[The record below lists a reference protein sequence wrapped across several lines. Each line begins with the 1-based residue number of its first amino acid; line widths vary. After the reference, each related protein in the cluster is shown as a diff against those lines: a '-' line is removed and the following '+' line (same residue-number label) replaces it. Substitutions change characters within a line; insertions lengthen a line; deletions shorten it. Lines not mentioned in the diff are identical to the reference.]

1 MRLSA
6 FILLIII
13 SSLTIQPL
21 FQHVEK
27 SIPSGMDMDCCLNH
41 HKGSEKTC
49 PLSGKEEKKNLPC
62 DNNGCN
68 PFMPC
73 SIGNFYIIER
83 LHLLSAP
90 VDLSG
95 KNNILLNDNR
105 TAKSLS
111 ECWHPPQIA

>member
-6 FILLIII
+6 FILLVII
-13 SSLTIQPL
+13 SSLTIQPV
-21 FQHVEK
+21 FKHVEA
-27 SIPSGMDMDCCLNH
+27 SIPSGMDMECCLNH
-41 HKGSEKTC
+41 HKGSEKKC
-49 PLSGKEEKKNLPC
+49 PSSGKDEKKNLPC

-73 SIGNFYIIER
+73 SIGNFYIVER
-83 LHLLSAP
+83 LHFLSAP
-90 VDLSG
+90 VNQPG

-111 ECWHPPQIA
+111 ECWHPPQIG